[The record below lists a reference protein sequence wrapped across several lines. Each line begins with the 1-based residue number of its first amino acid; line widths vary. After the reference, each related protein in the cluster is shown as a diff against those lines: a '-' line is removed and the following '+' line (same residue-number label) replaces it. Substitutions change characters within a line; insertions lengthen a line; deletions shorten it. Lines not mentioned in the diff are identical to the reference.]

1 MEDLRKSVR
10 YAVNRTYSGNVEIEL
25 RGVQKLRC
33 GVIDLSSSGLSFE
46 AKDYPGDI
54 PDGIIDGE
62 DFFITLYINEINL
75 LAGVEK
81 IWSVIKES
89 DDGKMYSAGLKFKML
104 ADEDRL
110 KLNSSIERIRKS
122 VQAAARNGSRI

>member
-33 GVIDLSSSGLSFE
+33 GLSSSGLSFE

-75 LAGVEK
+75 LAGVEI

-89 DDGKMYSAGLKFKML
+89 NDGKIYSAGLKFKML

-110 KLNSSIERIRKS
+110 KLNSSIERIRES